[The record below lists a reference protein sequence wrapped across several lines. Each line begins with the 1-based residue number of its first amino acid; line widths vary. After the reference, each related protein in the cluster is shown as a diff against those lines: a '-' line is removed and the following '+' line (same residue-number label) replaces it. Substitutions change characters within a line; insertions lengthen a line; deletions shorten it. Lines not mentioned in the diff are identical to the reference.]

1 MDFNRTFFLLVAF
14 SAPYLIFSN
23 LRKWQ
28 RRQIVKERLRIIAEI
43 LEHAEE
49 RVIRY
54 QERHDRILNQMNS
67 YYFYHRELEEALAG
81 ARKAMNEALEFSVSL
96 RRMQMKLITS
106 SPDENLDVLQLD
118 RTYRNVA

>member
-1 MDFNRTFFLLVAF
+1 MDFNLTFWLLISF

-23 LRKWQ
+23 LRKHQ
-28 RRQIVKERLRIIAEI
+28 RRQNVKERLRIIAEI

-49 RVIRY
+49 RVMRY

-67 YYFYHRELEEALAG
+67 YYFYHRELEEALVG

-96 RRMQMKLITS
+96 RRMQMKLISS

-118 RTYRNVA
+118 RNYRNVA